1 MVPKC
6 GELLLKLEISL
17 GNVRFNMKKALSFD
31 DVLCIPKYSEVKSRK
46 DVSLSVKWE
55 DLEFPSMILAAN
67 MPTVVDL
74 QSAIEMSKYGVT
86 PVLHR
91 EQGGLDVC
99 QQIALFKKES
109 PNAKIAASIGIN
121 KEEYSNISDYFSYGA
136 DFVVLD
142 VAHANHKMVY
152 DFVKCIFEQFPNR
165 KFVIGNFATAPTE
178 LLKAVGNHKNFAWKI
193 GVGSGANCS
202 TRIKTGHGIPTLSS
216 LMWIRHEYPNLFLI
230 ADGGMKHPG
239 DICKA
244 LAAGAD
250 MVMLGSMLAATKQSP
265 GPTIRANDGLLYKVH
280 AGNASYSTKYN
291 SGRDTKYIEGIESL
305 IRVKGDMKDVI
316 SDIFDGVQSGFSYSG
331 ATNVSEFKKNAE
343 LVEVT
348 HFGYVEGTP
357 HILNKS

>member
-1 MVPKC
+1 MIKVTFSLKPFADFLDSFGKREKKHLPANLFVDNRDYLRGIFDGLIDSDGSHS
-6 GELLLKLEISL
+6 GERVGFVNTSKSLIELFNIISFILGNGLPIVSKPRISVGKLTGTKVEKIKEAFTARTLKNVKNRNTENYQVVKLMEIENVSTLMETFDLEIDDETH
-17 GNVRFNMKKALSFD
+17 SF
-31 DVLCIPKYSEVKSRK
+31 I
-46 DVSLSVKWE
+46 
-55 DLEFPSMILAAN
+55 AN
-67 MPTVVDL
+67 N
-74 QSAIEMSKYGVT
+74 AIVHNS
-86 PVLHR
+86 
-91 EQGGLDVC
+91 C
-99 QQIALFKKES
+99 
-109 PNAKIAASIGIN
+109 
-121 KEEYSNISDYFSYGA
+121 
-136 DFVVLD
+136 
-142 VAHANHKMVY
+142 
-152 DFVKCIFEQFPNR
+152 
-165 KFVIGNFATAPTE
+165 
-178 LLKAVGNHKNFAWKI
+178 
-193 GVGSGANCS
+193 CS

-291 SGRDTKYIEGIESL
+291 SGRDTKYIEGVESL

-348 HFGYVEGTP
+348 HFGYIEGTP